1 VTKFADLHLKPPI
14 GNPVAQKEMAE
25 LAYCLGYSLVAVTF
39 HPKDRDEEVSRVR
52 KVFVDAGLDV
62 ASRVDV
68 SATSRNELL
77 KELRVLRRDFEI
89 VAIECKSS
97 EVLSVAQRDSRVD
110 VIYLDTASSR
120 RGLPLNKASLSSA
133 HLEVNMSTLTQT
145 PRLPEHLQ
153 LARIEKEIAKAK
165 QNRFRIIISSGAD
178 NPMYLRA
185 PRDVAAV
192 GMLLGLDKDEAV
204 KSISSI
210 PISLVNRNRMKL
222 GSRYAGENIRI
233 IGIKD
238 EKKGLEIPPR
248 QNRS

>member
-1 VTKFADLHLKPPI
+1 MTKFADLHLKPPI

-25 LAYCLGYSLVAVTF
+25 LARCLGYSLVAVTF
-39 HPKDRDEEVSRVR
+39 RPRDRDEEVNRVR
-52 KVFVDAGLDV
+52 KIFLDAGLDV
-62 ASRVDV
+62 ACRVDI
-68 SATSRNELL
+68 SATSRSELL

-97 EVLSVAQRDSRVD
+97 EALSVAQRDSRVD
-110 VIYLDTASSR
+110 VIYLDAASSR
-120 RGLPLNKASLSSA
+120 GGFTLNRASSSSA
-133 HLEVNMSTLTQT
+133 HLEINMSRLTQT
-145 PRLPEHLQ
+145 PGLPEHVKI
-153 LARIEKEIAKAK
+153 ARIGKEIAKAK
-165 QNRFRIIISSGAD
+165 QNRFRIVLSSGAD

-192 GMLLGLDKDEAV
+192 GMLLGLDKEEAV

-210 PISLVNRNRMKL
+210 PISLVNKNRVKL
-222 GSRYAGENIRI
+222 GSGYVGENVRI
-233 IGIKD
+233 MGIKD